1 MSVDRRLPAGE
12 LIVGR
17 APARLTIHGLGS
29 CVALFI
35 HDLTAG
41 IGGLA
46 HVLLPGP
53 PGAGGAAVPANAAS
67 LEPGRYAGTAV
78 TAMVAES
85 IRLGARAAN
94 LRARLAGGARMFAC
108 DVGTDR
114 ETVGDRNV
122 AAILHA
128 LGAAGVAVAAIDVG
142 GHRGRTVTA
151 DLAEGT
157 LTIRMLGGITRTI

>member
-1 MSVDRRLPAGE
+1 MSVDRRLPVGE
-12 LIVGR
+12 VIVGR

-35 HDLTAG
+35 HDPTAG

-53 PGAGGAAVPANAAS
+53 PPAGA
-67 LEPGRYAGTAV
+67 EPGRYAGSAV
-78 TAMVAES
+78 PFMLEEA
-85 IRLGARAAN
+85 IRLGARKAR
-94 LRARLAGGARMFAC
+94 LKARLAGGARMFNFDA
-108 DVGTDR
+108 GSDR
-114 ETVGDRNV
+114 GTVGDRNV

-128 LGAAGVAVAAIDVG
+128 LGTAGIDVAGIDVG
-142 GHRGRTVTA
+142 GRRGRTVIA

-157 LTIRMLGGITRTI
+157 LTIRMLGGVTRTI